1 MGKGLVKTL
10 DDLLVKYGLISGEVP
25 TTEELAWLKESRE
38 RVEMVIRARWAILA
52 ILAGYAVYAYFFF
65 RHATADALHQTAVV
79 VYGIAASHGLEY
91 PVIARL
97 KGEVEV
103 LAHPVQRGHGVNDA
117 LAHVVGVRGQEAYAA
132 QAVHL
137 VYSA

>member
-65 RHATADALHQTAVV
+65 RHATADALRVTPLHQSVAVGAFLFAV
-79 VYGIAASHGLEY
+79 EY
-91 PVIARL
+91 NAW
-97 KGEVEV
+97 
-103 LAHPVQRGHGVNDA
+103 
-117 LAHVVGVRGQEAYAA
+117 
-132 QAVHL
+132 
-137 VYSA
+137 